1 VTAIVAN
8 SAKMGLLLRHMRATA
23 QSDKPTLMIGASG
36 SGRSF
41 MGKCIH
47 EMSPRKDKPLVEISC
62 MEPLLSEGLLASAER
77 ACSGT
82 LLVTDLDRLDEQGQR
97 ELRYIL
103 AKCSEWDRPPR
114 LVTTALPEL
123 EVRAKRGLFM
133 RSLYDQV
140 AVLRHQL
147 PSLRERF
154 DDLPEL
160 CRLLLA
166 EHSHTENRAPPAL
179 LPDGL
184 AALRN
189 YAWPGN
195 VRELSNI
202 LLQVLLWSDGPID
215 GAAVAGLLSAETVPP
230 DELRL
235 PIGSTS
241 LAEAERALI
250 LATLHSISSNKQ
262 AAARQ
267 LGITRRTLYQKLA
280 RYKQLGLYQASRRK
294 PAPASGRHARKRTK
308 TPV

>member
-1 VTAIVAN
+1 MSAIVAN
-8 SAKMGLLLRHMRATA
+8 SDKMGPLLRHMRATA
-23 QSDKPTLMIGASG
+23 QSDKPTLMLGASG
-36 SGRSF
+36 SGRRF
-41 MGKCIH
+41 LGKRIH
-47 EMSPRKDKPLVEISC
+47 DMSPRKDRPLVEISC
-62 MEPLLSEGLLASAER
+62 LEPLLSEGLIASAER
-77 ACSGT
+77 ARGGT
-82 LLVTDLDRLDEQGQR
+82 LLVTDLDRLDEHGQR
-97 ELRYIL
+97 ELRCLL

-140 AVLRHQL
+140 AVLRHPI
-147 PSLRERF
+147 PSLYERL

-166 EHSHTENRAPPAL
+166 EHSHTEDRAAPAL
-179 LPDGL
+179 LPEGL

-215 GAAVAGLLSAETVPP
+215 GAAVSGLLSAETVPP

-250 LATLHSISSNKQ
+250 LATLHSSSSNKQ

-267 LGITRRTLYQKLA
+267 LGITRRCLYQKLA
-280 RYKQLGLYQASRRK
+280 RYKQLGLYQASWRK